1 MEIRNNRVVPN
12 KKGSGAKT
20 EIRSVRGESEFGLLV
35 DRVAEIEETN
45 RNELI
50 LRVMKMYCD
59 RRMCENGR
67 ESNIDGD
74 KCVCERIEETDK

>member
-20 EIRSVRGESEFGLLV
+20 RIRSVRGESEFWALL
-35 DRVAEIEETN
+35 DRVAEIEGTN
-45 RNELI
+45 KNELI
-50 LRVMKMYCD
+50 VRVMKMYCD

-67 ESNIDGD
+67 ESNIDCN
-74 KCVCERIEETDK
+74 KCVYERVEETDK